1 MRVAGYVPELPL
13 EPDEPEAMPKCPCCG
28 WECNTLYRARG
39 GEIVG
44 CENCVDTLDAVDYSH
59 LAE

>member
-1 MRVAGYVPELPL
+1 MRGYIPELSL
-13 EPDEPEAMPKCPCCG
+13 NEPEKDEMPRCPCCG

-44 CENCVDTLDAVDYSH
+44 CENCIDALDAVDNRY
-59 LAE
+59 LAD

>member
-1 MRVAGYVPELPL
+1 MPEPSL
-13 EPDEPEAMPKCPCCG
+13 EEPEKDEMPCCPCCG

-44 CENCVDTLDAVDYSH
+44 CENCIDTLDAVDDRD
-59 LAE
+59 LAD

>member
-1 MRVAGYVPELPL
+1 MVRDIPEPDL
-13 EPDEPEAMPKCPCCG
+13 EPRELEEMPKCPCCG

-44 CENCVDTLDAVDYSH
+44 CENCIDALDAVDNRD
-59 LAE
+59 LAD

>member
-1 MRVAGYVPELPL
+1 MVRDIPEPDL
-13 EPDEPEAMPKCPCCG
+13 EPREPEEMPKCPCCG

-44 CENCVDTLDAVDYSH
+44 CENCIDTLDAVDNRY
-59 LAE
+59 LAD

>member
-1 MRVAGYVPELPL
+1 MRDIP
-13 EPDEPEAMPKCPCCG
+13 EPDLAPREPEEMPKCPCCG

-44 CENCVDTLDAVDYSH
+44 CENCIDTLDAVDNRD
-59 LAE
+59 LAD

>member
-1 MRVAGYVPELPL
+1 MVRDIPEAAL
-13 EPDEPEAMPKCPCCG
+13 EPREQEEMPKCPFCG

-44 CENCVDTLDAVDYSH
+44 CENCIDALDAVDNRD
-59 LAE
+59 LAD